1 MEILSSDFVYTIICK
16 RTQMHTVHL
25 CARNA
30 FVCACM
36 GECAC
41 VHTCLKF
48 YESNTKTYMYVCH
61 YSSLGGHMVHGIYK
75 IQGQRQC
82 VSIAQCGA
90 VATATPETSM
100 GESLPSV
107 V

>member
-48 YESNTKTYMYVCH
+48 YESNTKTCMYATIHPLVVTWYMEYIKYKGRGNVCQLH
-61 YSSLGGHMVHGIYK
+61 NV
-75 IQGQRQC
+75 GQ
-82 VSIAQCGA
+82 
-90 VATATPETSM
+90 
-100 GESLPSV
+100 
-107 V
+107 